1 MQKSLK
7 TNPPTNRWLLSSI
20 SNHLHEHLGIV
31 CKHKRYGT
39 LLYRKNGDLLK
50 SLSKALGNAQRLCKI
65 ATYSKHEC
73 SSVFSADLGKGKST
87 DITEDSILQ
96 ACTALN
102 VRMNQQIKNL
112 VQTYQND
119 PMLCE
124 SFDPDAMLQQLDPLL
139 IQCIQIL
146 TKPVRERRQLF
157 SQQDL
162 RDSSGTLKSKSMK
175 QLYCL
180 CTLFFCTN
188 SQCNMP
194 LQYLLADAIL
204 CMGGSTE
211 LVKMLN
217 RIGAVA
223 SLDTH
228 DRMATLVVNQRINK
242 GIHNE
247 LVPNTLTIVSID
259 NIDILQRH
267 AMVSSAQTKRSWHG
281 TSVQCV
287 QPMPTSVVRSELES
301 CNTSPSE
308 QDIHVVQETTT
319 VLPSK
324 HGSSSPTMSPAPKQV
339 EKRRRTLRE
348 QTTSHTI
355 TQLAGGNEASSDM
368 FTNMHEYPD
377 YQRPR
382 IAQFTV
388 RSFQVFPE
396 EDEHLDHLR
405 TLIFKRSKDR

>member
-1 MQKSLK
+1 MV
-7 TNPPTNRWLLSSI
+7 P
-20 SNHLHEHLGIV
+20 
-31 CKHKRYGT
+31 
-39 LLYRKNGDLLK
+39 LLYRINGDLLK
-50 SLSKALGNAQRLCKI
+50 SLLKALGNAQRPCKI
-65 ATYSKHEC
+65 ATYSKHE
-73 SSVFSADLGKGKST
+73 VFSADSGKGKST

-96 ACTALN
+96 ACTAIN
-102 VRMNQQIKNL
+102 ARINQQIKSL

-124 SFDPDAMLQQLDPLL
+124 SFDPDVMLQQVDPLL

-162 RDSSGTLKSKSMK
+162 HDSWGTLKSKSMK

-217 RIGAVA
+217 RIGAVG

-228 DRMATLVVNQRINK
+228 DSMAILVVTQRINK

-281 TSVQCV
+281 ISVQCV

-301 CNTSPSE
+301 CNASPSE
-308 QDIHVVQETTT
+308 QDMHVVQETTT

-324 HGSSSPTMSPAPKQV
+324 HGSSSRTMSPAPKQV
-339 EKRRRTLRE
+339 EKRRRTL
-348 QTTSHTI
+348 
-355 TQLAGGNEASSDM
+355 
-368 FTNMHEYPD
+368 
-377 YQRPR
+377 
-382 IAQFTV
+382 
-388 RSFQVFPE
+388 
-396 EDEHLDHLR
+396 
-405 TLIFKRSKDR
+405 